1 MGLGLPSFSMIFS
14 GKAVS
19 AIERS
24 ARGIVAIVLKDG
36 TEGGKELNIYKKV
49 DEVDFENW
57 TEQSYSLLKLVFDGA
72 PSTVIAIRMAE
83 DSQDYSAVLKKLREL
98 KWNYLT
104 IPGLESANTTTISAW
119 IKQYRNDERKT
130 FKAVLAHC
138 KGDHEGIIN
147 FTTENVV
154 STITG
159 KKHTAAEYCA
169 RIAGVLAGLSLA
181 RSSTYYVLNDIS
193 EAETPDDPDERID
206 AGELI
211 IIFDGKKYKIGRGVN
226 SLTTFTNEKT
236 EDVRFIKIVEG
247 MDLYMDDI
255 RETYEENY
263 VGKIINDYDGKQM
276 FVAAI
281 GAYHKGLLG
290 NVLDKSFDNTVSVDI
305 QAQRTYLESKGA
317 DTSEMDDIAV
327 AKANTGTRVFISS
340 NVKFVNAMEDLKMN
354 VNM

>member
-24 ARGIVAIVLKDG
+24 ARGIVAIVLTDG
-36 TEGGKELNIYKKV
+36 TAGGKDLNIYKKV

-57 TEQSYSLLKLVFDGA
+57 TEQNYNYLKLVFAGS
-72 PSTVIAIRMAE
+72 PSTVITIRRAE
-83 DSQDYSAVLKKLREL
+83 NAEDYSAELKKLKDL

-104 IPGLESANTTTISAW
+104 IPGLAAADTTTISAW
-119 IKQYRNDERKT
+119 IKQYRDDERKT
-130 FKAVLAHC
+130 FKAILAHC

-147 FTTENVV
+147 LTTENIT

-159 KKHTAAEYCA
+159 QQHSAAEYCA

-181 RSSTYYVLNDIS
+181 RSSTYFVLNDIS
-193 EAETPDDPDERID
+193 EAEAQDDPDEHIND
-206 AGELI
+206 GELI
-211 IIFDGKKYKIGRGVN
+211 IVFDGKKYKIGRGVN
-226 SLTTFTNEKT
+226 SLVTFTTEKT

-247 MDLYMDDI
+247 MDLYNDDI
-255 RETYEENY
+255 RETYDENY
-263 VGKIINDYDGKQM
+263 VGQVINDYDGKQM
-276 FVAAI
+276 LVSAI

-290 NVLDKSFDNTVSVDI
+290 NVLDKSFDNTVAVDLD
-305 QAQRTYLESKGA
+305 AQRNYLESKGI
-317 DTSEMDDIAV
+317 DTSEMDDMAI
-327 AKANTGTRVFISS
+327 AKANTGTNVFIKS
-340 NVKFVNAMEDLKMN
+340 NIKFVNAMEDLTME

>member
-1 MGLGLPSFSMIFS
+1 MSVGLPSFSMIFS

-24 ARGIVAIVLKDG
+24 ARGIVAIILKDM
-36 TEGGKELNIYKKV
+36 TEGGKELNIYNKV
-49 DEVDFENW
+49 DEVDFEHW
-57 TEQSYSLLKLVFDGA
+57 KEQSYNYLKLVFAGVPSKVIAVRMEEDGA
-72 PSTVIAIRMAE
+72 
-83 DSQDYSAVLKKLREL
+83 DYTAVLKKLKDL

-104 IPGLESANTTTISAW
+104 IPELGSADITMVSAW
-119 IKQYRNDERKT
+119 IKQYRNDEKKT
-130 FKAVLAHC
+130 FKVVLAHC
-138 KGDHEGIIN
+138 NGDHEGIIN
-147 FTTENVV
+147 LTTENIA

-159 KKHTAAEYCA
+159 VTHTATEYCA

-181 RSSTYYVLNDIS
+181 RSSTYYVLDDITS
-193 EAETPDDPDERID
+193 AETPEDANERIN
-206 AGELI
+206 AGELVI
-211 IIFDGKKYKIGRGVN
+211 VFDGTKYKIGRGVN
-226 SLTTFTNEKT
+226 SLVTFTAEKP

-247 MDLYMDDI
+247 MDLYLDDI
-255 RETYEENY
+255 RETYEDNY

-290 NVLDKSFDNTVSVDI
+290 NVLDKSFDNVVAIDI
-305 QAQRTYLESKGA
+305 EAQRTYLESKGT
-317 DTSEMDDIAV
+317 DTSGMDNITI
-327 AKANTGTRVFISS
+327 AKANTGTQVFIAS

>member
-1 MGLGLPSFSMIFS
+1 MSLGLPVFSMIFR
-14 GKAVS
+14 GKGVS
-19 AIERS
+19 AIARS

-36 TEGGKELNIYKKV
+36 TEGGKEVNIYKKV
-49 DEVDFENW
+49 DEVDFANW
-57 TEQSYSLLKLVFDGA
+57 TEKNYNYLKLVFAGA

-83 DSQDYSAVLKKLREL
+83 NAADYTTVLKKLKDL

-104 IPGLESANTTTISAW
+104 IPGLEAADSTTISAW
-119 IKQYRNDERKT
+119 IKQYRDDARKT
-130 FKAVLAHC
+130 FKAVLAHS
-138 KGDHEGIIN
+138 KSDHEGIIN
-147 FTTENVV
+147 FTTENVT

-159 KKHTAAEYCA
+159 AKHTAAEYCA
-169 RIAGVLAGLSLA
+169 RIAGILAGLSLA
-181 RSSTYYVLNDIS
+181 RSSTYYVLDDIS
-193 EAETPDDPDERID
+193 EAETPDDPDERINN
-206 AGELI
+206 GELI
-211 IIFDGKKYKIGRGVN
+211 IVFDGKKFKIGRGVN
-226 SLTTFTNEKT
+226 SLVTFTTEKT

-247 MDLYMDDI
+247 MDLYLDDI
-255 RETYEENY
+255 RETYEEYY

-290 NVLDKSFDNTVSVDI
+290 NVLDKSFDNTVAVDI
-305 QAQRTYLESKGA
+305 DAQRTYLESKGT

-327 AKANTGTRVFISS
+327 AKANTGVNVFLQS

>member
-1 MGLGLPSFSMIFS
+1 MSLGLPSFSMIFS

-24 ARGIVAIVLKDG
+24 ARGIVAIVLTDD
-36 TEGGKELNIYKKV
+36 TEKGKEVNIYKKV

-57 TEQSYSLLKLVFDGA
+57 TETNYSYLKLVFAGA
-72 PSTVIAIRMAE
+72 PSTVIAIRRGESAA
-83 DSQDYSAVLKKLREL
+83 DYLAVLKKLKDL

-104 IPGLESANTTTISAW
+104 IPGLASADATTISAW
-119 IKQYRNDERKT
+119 IKQYRDDERKT

-147 FTTENVV
+147 FTTENI
-154 STITG
+154 STTITG

-181 RSSTYYVLNDIS
+181 RSSTYYVLDDIS
-193 EAETPDDPDERID
+193 EAETPDDPGDRING
-206 AGELI
+206 GELI
-211 IIFDGKKYKIGRGVN
+211 IVFDGKKYKIGRGVN
-226 SLTTFTNEKT
+226 SLTSFTTEKT

-290 NVLDKSFDNTVSVDI
+290 DVLDKSFDNVVSIDLEE
-305 QAQRTYLESKGA
+305 QRTYLESKGT
-317 DTSEMDDIAV
+317 DTSDMDDIAV
-327 AKANTGTRVFISS
+327 AKANTGTKVFITS